1 MCSGRYTLA
10 LVGVPRRA
18 SLMEPFGLSPEA
30 LPAMGI
36 TEVGTETHFTYR
48 GAAPLGEQGNEEALP
63 VLNAE
68 AVATFVK
75 AFLAGDLKDA

>member
-1 MCSGRYTLA
+1 MNRYTLA

-18 SLMEPFGLSPEA
+18 GLMEPFGLSPDT

-36 TEVGTETHFTYR
+36 TEAGTERHFTYR
-48 GAAPLGEQGNEEALP
+48 GDVTVGVQGTEEVLP

-68 AVATFVK
+68 AVASFVK
-75 AFLAGDLKDA
+75 AFLAGELKDA